1 MNTSFWHG
9 KRVLVTGHT
18 GSTGAGRREAI
29 A

>member
-9 KRVLVTGHT
+9 KRVLVTGHP
-18 GSTGAGRREAI
+18 GPTGAGRREAI